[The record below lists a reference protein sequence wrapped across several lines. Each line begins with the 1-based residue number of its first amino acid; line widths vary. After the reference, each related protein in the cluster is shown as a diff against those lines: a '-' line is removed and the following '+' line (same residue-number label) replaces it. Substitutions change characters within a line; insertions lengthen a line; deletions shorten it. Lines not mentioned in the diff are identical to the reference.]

1 MVGALRA
8 ASPPA
13 ALDEVAA
20 RVVTDYLGVQPHES
34 FLLVTDTEVPAELAE
49 AIFAAARKIGSD
61 PTHIRIAPRATSGAE
76 PPAAVIAA
84 MVQADVCLC
93 IASRSLYHTNATGR
107 AKAAGT
113 RGCFNAPSNLSAW
126 TEGAMTADHRQIR
139 AVAERLAARLRG
151 AHWVRATSPAG
162 TDITVSIEGRE
173 PKGWYTGIV
182 RNPGEITAYPG
193 GEVSF
198 PPLEGTSNGV
208 IVVERVMT
216 DLGGLAE
223 PITIVVRD
231 GMAVE
236 ITGGHDARRL
246 LELIRGIPNATN
258 LAELGIGLNPA
269 ARISDA
275 ITESKKALGTAHL
288 ALGDNAGGYG
298 GVVECAVHLDGLV
311 LDVTIEVDGEVVMQ
325 AGTVLV

>member
-1 MVGALRA
+1 M
-8 ASPPA
+8 
-13 ALDEVAA
+13 ALDEVAT
-20 RVVTDYLGVQPHES
+20 RVVADYLGVQPDEA
-34 FLLVTDTEVPAELAE
+34 FLLVTDTAVPPEIPE
-49 AIFAAARKIGSD
+49 AIFAAARQLGSD
-61 PTHIRIAPRATSGAE
+61 PTHIRIAPRRTSGAE
-76 PPAAVIAA
+76 PPSVVVAA

-93 IASRSLYHTNATGR
+93 VASRSLYHTNATGQ

-113 RGCFNAPSNLSAW
+113 RGCFNAPSNLGAW
-126 TEGAMTADHRQIR
+126 TEGAMTADHREIR
-139 AVAERLAARLRG
+139 VVAERLAARLRG
-151 AHWVRATSPAG
+151 AHLVRATSPAG
-162 TDITVSIEGRE
+162 TDITVSILGRE

-198 PPLEGTSNGV
+198 PPVEGTSNGI

-216 DLGGLAE
+216 DLGGLSE
-223 PITIVVRD
+223 PIRIVVRD
-231 GMAVE
+231 GLAVE
-236 ITGGHDARRL
+236 IEGGDEARRL
-246 LELIRGIPNATN
+246 RDLIRGVPNATN

-311 LDVTIEVDGEVVMQ
+311 LDVTIEVDGDVIMRAGEV
-325 AGTVLV
+325 LI